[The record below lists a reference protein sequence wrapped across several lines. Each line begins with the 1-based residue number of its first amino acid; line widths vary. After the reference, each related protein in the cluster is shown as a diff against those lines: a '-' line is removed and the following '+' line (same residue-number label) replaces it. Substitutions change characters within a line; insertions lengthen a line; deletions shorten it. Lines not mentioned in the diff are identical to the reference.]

1 MRIPF
6 TTAQFFEVIEK
17 YNAAVFPLQIVIGI
31 LGILCLYL
39 LYSKN
44 KIRNT
49 FIGSFL
55 GFLWIWI
62 GIAYHLLFFT
72 GINKAAYLFGSLFI
86 LQGILFLLNT
96 FSRNRLVFEFEWKP
110 KDYIGYFFILYGLV
124 IYPVISYFVE
134 GSIDKTI
141 VLGLPCPSTILTFG
155 FLMLTTS
162 KLPKY
167 LLIIPSLWAI
177 VGLGAA
183 LSLGIYQDLMMLV
196 AAIAAFLILSRRK
209 PRL

>member
-134 GSIDKTI
+134 GSIEKTI

>member
-96 FSRNRLVFEFEWKP
+96 FSRNKLVFEFEWKP